1 VTALSVVDAGPG
13 LSPDPAA
20 KALVEAIIAFCRTH
34 DLELIVAVAPDEPQD
49 ITDLWKLLQ
58 PERFTVR
65 VEPTAGRN
73 EQCPCGSGRKYKKC
87 CLRNATPAPDS
98 L

>member
-1 VTALSVVDAGPG
+1 VR
-13 LSPDPAA
+13 
-20 KALVEAIIAFCRTH
+20 VESEERAHEIIAFCRAH

-87 CLRNATPAPDS
+87 CLRTATPAPDS